1 MNDSIK
7 GSLVGVKVIDFS
19 TLLPGPLA
27 SLFLAETGAEVIK
40 IERPEIGDE
49 IRLSQPKWNDQ
60 SVSFS
65 MLNRGKK
72 SLSLDLKDPKNLKIL
87 EPVIRETDIII
98 EQFRPGVMK
107 RLGLDYETLKK
118 INKKIIYVSI
128 TGYGQKGP
136 KSMVAGHDLNY
147 IGNTG
152 LLSLSMGSSDK
163 TVVPPGLIADIAGG
177 SYPAVINIL
186 LALRKRD
193 INQEGS
199 YIDISMTDNLFPF
212 MFWGLG
218 SGFSKNTWPGNSDS
232 TLSGGSPRYNIYET
246 KDGGYLAAAPLEDR
260 FWNKF
265 CEAIELPKKYIN
277 MDDNPKKVI
286 QRIRDI
292 IKLKNKDHWF
302 DVFEKA
308 ECCCSIVKSLEEA
321 INDNHFKV
329 REIFSRKILSEEGHE
344 IPALPVPID
353 NQFRKA
359 KIGEKAPK
367 LGVHNDLF
375 FKQNNH

>member
-7 GSLVGVKVIDFS
+7 GSLAGVKVIDFS

-87 EPVIRETDIII
+87 EPIIRETDIII

-107 RLGLDYETLKK
+107 RLGLDYETIKK

-218 SGFSKNTWPGNSDS
+218 SGFSQNTWPGNSDS
-232 TLSGGSPRYNIYET
+232 TLSGGSPRSVSYT
-246 KDGGYLAAAPLEDR
+246 HLT
-260 FWNKF
+260 
-265 CEAIELPKKYIN
+265 LPT
-277 MDDNPKKVI
+277 
-286 QRIRDI
+286 
-292 IKLKNKDHWF
+292 
-302 DVFEKA
+302 
-308 ECCCSIVKSLEEA
+308 
-321 INDNHFKV
+321 
-329 REIFSRKILSEEGHE
+329 IL
-344 IPALPVPID
+344 LV
-353 NQFRKA
+353 
-359 KIGEKAPK
+359 
-367 LGVHNDLF
+367 
-375 FKQNNH
+375 